1 MLDRGVIAWNAQ
13 GRALVVRQRG
23 APIELPPS
31 VEAVLADRIEQLPRD
46 DREVLQG
53 AAILGRHFRPAEL
66 SDLLGR
72 SVGKSLDMLV
82 ERHFLERLAP
92 TSPLSESIR
101 FATVSLHEV
110 CRAGVAPDIAR
121 ALHARAAELIRA
133 RPDYAPERDD
143 GPIAD
148 HLVQADR
155 ADEAIEPALSAA
167 LRAYDLAG
175 NVEAYY
181 HLSQALRAMTVDDP
195 RRWEAL
201 LRRERILRA
210 WGRRR
215 AQGADVRA
223 LLAHAD
229 RVGDPVKQTIASI
242 RLLRFY
248 LEVGRV
254 GQAERLVPRIEERI
268 AALPSP
274 APFLAVLGEL
284 RSELMFIQ
292 GDFEAAEQIA
302 RDALKYCAAD
312 ARGQRQRCRLL
323 RSIGQVKN
331 SIGRFADARQFY
343 DEALEIARR
352 IGNQRLEANLL
363 NALGEVA
370 GRSTRYQE
378 AVDHF
383 KAALAIDRDLGDRYA
398 TGRKLANL
406 GMTYACIGLMGRAE
420 RFLRKALELHEA
432 VGHPGEFND
441 VAVSLGE
448 VVALT
453 GDVDAARTLL
463 LDAARVAAQRG
474 DIRTELRAR
483 IRLAAALVRADGASA
498 EDREAARVTA
508 EQVLST
514 ARAQGL
520 RTSRCRALHV
530 LAVLA
535 VADGRIDAAIDLL
548 REAVEL
554 VRAGAAPLDG
564 VRSIHLLGKLL
575 RDRGDSRVGPTGP
588 QGSEG
593 AALLDEA
600 ARLVMARIEDLRDAD
615 LRRGYLEQADAREI
629 LVDGGIDP
637 SGLT

>member
-1 MLDRGVIAWNAQ
+1 M
-13 GRALVVRQRG
+13 
-23 APIELPPS
+23 
-31 VEAVLADRIEQLPRD
+31 
-46 DREVLQG
+46 
-53 AAILGRHFRPAEL
+53 
-66 SDLLGR
+66 
-72 SVGKSLDMLV
+72 
-82 ERHFLERLAP
+82 
-92 TSPLSESIR
+92 
-101 FATVSLHEV
+101 
-110 CRAGVAPDIAR
+110 
-121 ALHARAAELIRA
+121 
-133 RPDYAPERDD
+133 
-143 GPIAD
+143 
-148 HLVQADR
+148 
-155 ADEAIEPALSAA
+155 
-167 LRAYDLAG
+167 RAYDLAG

-181 HLSQALRAMTVDDP
+181 HLSQALRAMTGDDP

-229 RVGDPVKQTIASI
+229 RVADPVQQAIASI

-254 GQAERLVPRIEERI
+254 GQAERLVPRIEDRI
-268 AALPSP
+268 ATLPSP

-331 SIGRFADARQFY
+331 SIGHFSAARQYY
-343 DEALEIARR
+343 DDSLEIARR

-370 GRSTRYQE
+370 GRSTHYQE

-383 KAALAIDRDLGDRYA
+383 KAAIAIDRDLGDRYA

-406 GMTYACIGLMGRAE
+406 GMTYACIGLMRRAE

-441 VAVSLGE
+441 VAVHLGE

-453 GDVDAARTLL
+453 GDVDSARTLL
-463 LDAARVAAQRG
+463 LDSARVAANRG

-483 IRLAAALVRADGASA
+483 IRLAAALLRQDSPAGAGGASS
-498 EDREAARVTA
+498 EDREAARITA
-508 EQVLST
+508 EQVLAT

-530 LAVLA
+530 LALLA
-535 VADGRIDAAIDLL
+535 VDAGRIDTAVEHL
-548 REAVEL
+548 REGVEL

-575 RDRGDSRVGPTGP
+575 RNRGGDRGGPE
-588 QGSEG
+588 GSEG

-600 ARLVMARIEDLRDAD
+600 ARIVKSRIDDLRDAD
-615 LRRGYLEQADAREI
+615 LRRGYLEQRDAREI
-629 LVDGGIDP
+629 LLDGGIDP
-637 SGLT
+637 TELS